1 MNEAAEALAHD
12 VQSAIASTQSAPFPI
27 PTIRSNFQGPRAPLF
42 KALAEARKHFLSLTA
57 DSEVKVELKGGGGYN
72 HSYAD
77 LDKVIKS
84 LTPGWVA
91 ADLAVI
97 QLVDGEDL
105 TTVVGVGESSL
116 TIACPIPRY
125 DTPQQM
131 GSAITYIRRY
141 QLKAVFCVNDSE
153 DDDGN
158 AASGNKA
165 QVTRKEPTVAP
176 KAAPQSEERAAVVA
190 KAKELG
196 LDAKEFGS
204 MVKEHTKKAWG
215 ECNDVDA
222 RVLLTV
228 LEAKAV
234 FGKDGAK

>member
-1 MNEAAEALAHD
+1 MTDQPTET
-12 VQSAIASTQSAPFPI
+12 IAPLPMRLSYTGA
-27 PTIRSNFQGPRAPLF
+27 RAPLF
-42 KALAEARKHFLSLTA
+42 KALAEARKHYLSLTA

-77 LDKVIKS
+77 LNKVIQC

-105 TTVVGVGESSL
+105 TTVVGTGESSL
-116 TIACPIPRY
+116 TIACPMPRY

-141 QLKAVFCVNDSE
+141 QLKALFCVNDAE

-165 QVTRKEPTVAP
+165 QVTRKEPTVTP
-176 KAAPQSEERAAVVA
+176 KASGKLSPELSAQVIA
-190 KAKELG
+190 KAKEIGMSGVELSEAAKKHAG
-196 LDAKEFGS
+196 KPWKDCDDSDAQRLLTVLDAKE
-204 MVKEHTKKAWG
+204 
-215 ECNDVDA
+215 
-222 RVLLTV
+222 
-228 LEAKAV
+228 V